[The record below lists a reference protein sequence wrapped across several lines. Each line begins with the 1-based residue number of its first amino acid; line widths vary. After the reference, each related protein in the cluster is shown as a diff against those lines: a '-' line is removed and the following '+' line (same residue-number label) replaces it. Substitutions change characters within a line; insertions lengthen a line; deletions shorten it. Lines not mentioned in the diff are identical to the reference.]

1 MSFSY
6 QVHFGNDFHL
16 LRRLHYPPTI
26 PTAACFVIGLSFYC
40 RTILLG
46 QAEENGMAMEWRED
60 STLTSPDVTPSGRPQ
75 WRQSVVGIKA
85 DSWKAIRH
93 TTFCISRIVASTT
106 GEIQRVV
113 CNIAIP
119 VISASEWWQA
129 WLVRSFQCTNA
140 FWGLLP
146 MLFLCSSSHLF
157 LIPKSF
163 ARTLFTIAFLHLSI
177 FAIV

>member
-1 MSFSY
+1 MLPLCYLFSGCYMPFSY

-16 LRRLHYPPTI
+16 LWRLHYPPTV
-26 PTAACFVIGLSFYC
+26 PTADCFVVGLSFYC

-85 DSWKAIRH
+85 DSGKAIRQ

-113 CNIAIP
+113 CNKAIP
-119 VISASEWWQA
+119 VISASEWCQTWFA
-129 WLVRSFQCTNA
+129 GSSRCTNA
-140 FWGLLP
+140 FWWLP
-146 MLFLCSSSHLF
+146 TMLFFCSSSHLF

-163 ARTLFTIAFLHLSI
+163 ARTLY
-177 FAIV
+177 